1 MIETGQFD
9 GTWGRHK
16 APQMKSTQQKS
27 RLPIYNKAVAM

>member
-9 GTWGRHK
+9 ETLGRHE
-16 APQMKSTQQKS
+16 APLMKSTQQKS